1 MFLFKNLSTIAS
13 SVRNVFVDNFNR
25 ANSASLGDAAD
36 GSVWTALRGVFTIFG
51 NKAKA
56 TSAVS
61 SYPIASI
68 TMPDSPLDQDVVI
81 TLKGTT
87 PGSGAALWISDDNNW
102 WAVVTG
108 IDNGENCECDTCQ
121 VCNAGNCVSG
131 YCVTNGNCIAGN
143 CQGGENAIYNSP
155 YSNPPQP
162 FGGNYA
168 GNYNFGNPGGVNP
181 TTGGNPNN
189 YNCNAWNTGNC
200 NAGSPCSQLGEPVQ
214 TGGGNC
220 RLWKN
225 TNPSRFSCQAWN
237 TRNFSRPCAAWQCD
251 RTGNRYCRASSVANW
266 NPVGGG
272 NPKPRLDQNAIYN
285 PQGVTPGNPVSGS
298 PTGGFNPCTGG
309 YCSGA
314 YNCAAYTCTAYS
326 CTTFTTVSCNCNTC
340 FPAYVRVI
348 KSVAGTVTELTKW
361 VVSSLGTSTV
371 NSMQITTSGSEITI
385 KPYSAADLT
394 SQIGSD
400 LVYTPVGVALTSYY
414 GIIVSPSPTSQGY
427 EIDEITIEKI

>member
-13 SVRNVFVDNFNR
+13 SVRNVFVDSFNR
-25 ANSASLGDAAD
+25 ANAADLGTASD
-36 GSVWTALRGVFTIFG
+36 GSVWTALNGVFTIFG

-87 PGSGAALWISDDNNW
+87 PGTGAALWISDNNNW

-108 IDNGENCECDTCQ
+108 IDNGENCNCDTCQ
-121 VCNAGNCVSG
+121 VCNAGNCGSG

-155 YSNPPQP
+155 YVNAPEPY
-162 FGGNYA
+162 GGNWAGTYNYGNFA
-168 GNYNFGNPGGVNP
+168 GNNP

-225 TNPSRFSCQAWN
+225 TNPNRFSCQAWN

-272 NPKPRLDQNAIYN
+272 NPLPRNDQNAIYN
-285 PQGVTPGNPVSGS
+285 PQGANPGSPVSGS
-298 PTGGFNPCTGG
+298 PTGGFNPCPGG

-314 YNCAAYTCTAYS
+314 YNCAS
-326 CTTFTTVSCNCNTC
+326 
-340 FPAYVRVI
+340 
-348 KSVAGTVTELTKW
+348 
-361 VVSSLGTSTV
+361 
-371 NSMQITTSGSEITI
+371 
-385 KPYSAADLT
+385 
-394 SQIGSD
+394 
-400 LVYTPVGVALTSYY
+400 
-414 GIIVSPSPTSQGY
+414 
-427 EIDEITIEKI
+427 